1 MAVRI
6 ALLALLAACAA
17 PPAPPSAEPKPASP
31 PAAKA
36 DPPGKTIPV
45 PPKDE
50 TLGQCLARKGV
61 HLYGASWC
69 HPCHVQLEW
78 FGKDAK
84 NVPFTD
90 CFPADDTVIPVPEC
104 EAVGLDLTSSY
115 PTWIFPDGLR
125 VVGTRSLKWLAIS
138 AECPLR

>member
-6 ALLALLAACAA
+6 ALLSLLAACAA
-17 PPAPPSAEPKPASP
+17 PTAAVPTAPAKPTDAPRSAPAPAPAPPA
-31 PAAKA
+31 
-36 DPPGKTIPV
+36 
-45 PPKDE
+45 DE

-78 FGKDAK
+78 FGEDAK

-90 CFPADDTVIPVPEC
+90 CFPADDTVIPVPAC
-104 EAVGLDLTSSY
+104 EAVGLDLASSY

-125 VVGTRSLKWLAIS
+125 VVGTRSLKWLAVS
-138 AECPLR
+138 ADCPLR